1 MRFATWFMTG
11 YWLLVVWL
19 IAGVWRLTRRS
30 RRRVTPGTALLNS
43 MDLLFDDTHRAAV
56 EVIVEERTG
65 YHDPE
70 DKDGDLPQLERPKRQ
85 PAAVASRSLT
95 ALPRPRH
102 VYRRVPAI
110 GPPA

>member
-1 MRFATWFMTG
+1 MSLSSYLIIG

-19 IAGVWRLTRRS
+19 IVGVWRLTRRG

-65 YHDPE
+65 YRDPE
-70 DKDGDLPQLERPKRQ
+70 DKDGDLPELERP
-85 PAAVASRSLT
+85 T
-95 ALPRPRH
+95 
-102 VYRRVPAI
+102 
-110 GPPA
+110 G

>member
-11 YWLLVVWL
+11 YWILAIWL
-19 IAGVWRLTRRS
+19 IVGVWRLTRRG

-43 MDLLFDDTHRAAV
+43 MDLLFDDTRRAAV

-70 DKDGDLPQLERPKRQ
+70 DKDGDLPR
-85 PAAVASRSLT
+85 AAD
-95 ALPRPRH
+95 PRLSPR
-102 VYRRVPAI
+102 
-110 GPPA
+110 